1 MKMATLGTPS
11 LSTRRP
17 AHRCT
22 GRGHLRMVLLAFG
35 LLTVSS
41 RPAHSQ
47 GSSAGGAWTLP
58 DPTDLVARAI
68 RRIITQDKPG
78 GLPIEDFPH
87 RAFGREE
94 TAAAVRGYL
103 GRTGALSAEA
113 FGAVQAWPTARGSDS
128 LPCAQVAGLTPVL
141 ATAPPP
147 SAATDRCAN
156 PNALWLAIT
165 RIERGPLPH
174 ELHLWYATHFRTD
187 TQGVVQESTYSFC
200 ERWLRVGGTWKYD
213 GFVRVSRGVVAP

>member
-17 AHRCT
+17 APRRT
-22 GRGHLRMVLLAFG
+22 AGGQLRMVVMVFG

-47 GSSAGGAWTLP
+47 GSGAGGAWTLP

-68 RRIITQDKPG
+68 RRIISQDKPG
-78 GLPIEDFPH
+78 GLPVADFPH

-94 TAAAVRGYL
+94 TAAAIRGYL
-103 GRTGALSAEA
+103 GRSASLSAEA

-128 LPCAQVAGLTPVL
+128 LPCAHGAGLTPVA
-141 ATAPPP
+141 ATDAP
-147 SAATDRCAN
+147 SGAATDRCAN

-174 ELHLWYATHFRTD
+174 EIHVWYATHFRTD
-187 TQGVVQESTYSFC
+187 AQGVVQESTYSFC